1 MWRYAKDDL
10 RRLDIYLTRVRK
22 QLEVLETE
30 VGTMGNVC
38 NNMKDKLDQ
47 ARDQTAEMI
56 EQAHNLQDRR

>member
-1 MWRYAKDDL
+1 MIYKDV
-10 RRLDIYLTRVRK
+10 YLTRVRK

-30 VGTMGNVC
+30 VDTMGNVC
-38 NNMKDKLDQ
+38 NNMKGKLDQ